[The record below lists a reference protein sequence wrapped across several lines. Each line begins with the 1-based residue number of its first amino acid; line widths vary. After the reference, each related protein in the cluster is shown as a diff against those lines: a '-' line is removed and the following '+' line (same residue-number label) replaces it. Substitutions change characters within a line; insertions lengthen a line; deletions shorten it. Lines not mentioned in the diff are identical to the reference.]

1 MHHCLSQR
9 CRLCLRWLRVVSS
22 CFGQALLV
30 SFWFQSFLSLPAF
43 LNILPWWA
51 IVFASFCQEISM
63 LCSLIHLQ
71 LFTAHWSWC
80 HVDLDRYYSHVQGWW
95 TNESSR
101 RPLQDW
107 HLRNPL
113 LPRHSHVHQSG
124 HRHHQYRVSFVFAG
138 FEVRCICVREMFLRN
153 VGHTGIIF
161 LQFHVHAIMCYR
173 MMHVR
178 RRLHWRM
185 RDGFFL
191 LCELAAARS
200 QYLMPN
206 RRWTL
211 ALEHVC
217 FCALDAGGR
226 IVPRLNDARLGWML
240 SLSIYAWLK
249 NYTNINYWL
258 CCTCNIINKG
268 GKGFRAENRQNV
280 AFESSVDTSR

>member
-1 MHHCLSQR
+1 MMNKWKFPPPSP
-9 CRLCLRWLRVVSS
+9 RLT
-22 CFGQALLV
+22 
-30 SFWFQSFLSLPAF
+30 P
-43 LNILPWWA
+43 P
-51 IVFASFCQEISM
+51 
-63 LCSLIHLQ
+63 
-71 LFTAHWSWC
+71 
-80 HVDLDRYYSHVQGWW
+80 
-95 TNESSR
+95 ESSSSSAFSCPSVR
-101 RPLQDW
+101 TSSPPISGELCVCGIWSEMYLCTGDVSPQREPHRYHLPSIPCSCHHVLSNDARPTTVALKNAW
-107 HLRNPL
+107 WL
-113 LPRHSHVHQSG
+113 
-124 HRHHQYRVSFVFAG
+124 
-138 FEVRCICVREMFLRN
+138 
-153 VGHTGIIF
+153 
-161 LQFHVHAIMCYR
+161 
-173 MMHVR
+173 
-178 RRLHWRM
+178 
-185 RDGFFL
+185 FL

-268 GKGFRAENRQNV
+268 GRGFRAENRQNV